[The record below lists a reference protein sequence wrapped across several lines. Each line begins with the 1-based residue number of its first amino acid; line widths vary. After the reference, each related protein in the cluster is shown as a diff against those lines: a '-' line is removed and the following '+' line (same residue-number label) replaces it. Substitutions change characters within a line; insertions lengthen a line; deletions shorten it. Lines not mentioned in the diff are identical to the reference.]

1 MCCPSILQLVGRRG
15 PMTEPTI
22 DWASFSDCIMAT
34 NWSRPIDLKRQFG
47 FSQSTVDSAWHGRPI
62 GLAPFLRI
70 CRAMKI
76 SPLDFLGDEK

>member
-1 MCCPSILQLVGRRG
+1 
-15 PMTEPTI
+15 
-22 DWASFSDCIMAT
+22 MAT